1 MNANEIQKSKKKL
14 PFAENQAI
22 SEKME
27 MWKINRRTV
36 FCMCVRFGY
45 YNYVVLFVAIV
56 CSLGQV
62 FIPGLSRILITVL
75 TFIPFTSLPK

>member
-1 MNANEIQKSKKKL
+1 
-14 PFAENQAI
+14 
-22 SEKME
+22 
-27 MWKINRRTV
+27 
-36 FCMCVRFGY
+36 MCVRFGY